1 MSMHRFRD
9 FFRTIP
15 FAPAERAPTASAF
28 VPCPM
33 LHAFSSTQL
42 AQIQEIYRIAAEQT
56 REQLQP
62 QRARGIPS
70 FSLN

>member
-9 FFRTIP
+9 FDRTSP
-15 FAPAERAPTASAF
+15 VGPVMAAPQECAF

-33 LHAFSSTQL
+33 LHAFSSAQL

-62 QRARGIPS
+62 RRTRRIPS
-70 FSLN
+70 FSRN